1 MLLCVQRKHNGK
13 YSYSV
18 MCACNKNKN
27 TEVSVSFDYTVLK
40 KGKKPTAMELL
51 NAIVKPND
59 DIRRDSNK
67 DSK

>member
-1 MLLCVQRKHNGK
+1 
-13 YSYSV
+13 
-18 MCACNKNKN
+18 MCACNKNNN

>member
-1 MLLCVQRKHNGK
+1 
-13 YSYSV
+13 
-18 MCACNKNKN
+18 MCQCNNNNK
-27 TEVSVSFDYTVLK
+27 TEVSVSFDYKVLK

-67 DSK
+67 DNK